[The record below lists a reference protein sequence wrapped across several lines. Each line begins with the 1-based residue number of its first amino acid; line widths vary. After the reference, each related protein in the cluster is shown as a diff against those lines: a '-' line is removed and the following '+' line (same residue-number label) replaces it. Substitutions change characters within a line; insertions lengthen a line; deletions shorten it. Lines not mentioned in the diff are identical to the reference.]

1 MDKLQLGAQD
11 REITGRKVKQVRAEG
26 LVPIVVYGPT
36 QESVSLQVN
45 SREFER
51 TLHAGGISQLVE
63 LVVDGGTT
71 HNVLVRE
78 LQRHPVNH
86 SLMHADFYVVN
97 MSEKQQVSVAI
108 HGLGEAEGMMA
119 GLMMLQALDQ
129 VEIEALPSDIPSHIE
144 IDISP
149 LTMEE
154 SITVADLPDMPGI
167 EYLTPADEAVF
178 MLVVTREE
186 EEEEVDEELELEGE
200 AMLEPEVISGGKAD
214 EEEDEG

>member
-1 MDKLQLGAQD
+1 MDKLQLSAQS
-11 REITGRKVKQVRAEG
+11 REITGRKVKQIRAEG

-36 QESVSLQVN
+36 QESVSLQVG
-45 SREFER
+45 SRDFER
-51 TLHAGGISQLVE
+51 TLHSGGISQLVE
-63 LVVDGGTT
+63 LIVDGGKI

-86 SLMHADFYVVN
+86 SLMHADFYAVN

-108 HGLGEAEGMMA
+108 HYTGEPEGMLP

-144 IDISP
+144 IDITP

-154 SITVADLPDMPGI
+154 SITVADLPDMSGV
-167 EYLTPADEAVF
+167 EYVTSEDEAVF
-178 MLVVTREE
+178 MLLATREE
-186 EEEEVDEELELEGE
+186 EEEEEEDEMELVGEGM
-200 AMLEPEVISGGKAD
+200 AEPEVLSGAKPDED
-214 EEEDEG
+214 EE

>member
-1 MDKLQLGAQD
+1 MDKLQLSAQP
-11 REITGRKVKQVRAEG
+11 REITGRKVKQIRAEG
-26 LVPIVVYGPT
+26 LVPIIVYGPT
-36 QESVSLQVN
+36 QESVSLQVG
-45 SREFER
+45 SRDFER
-51 TLHAGGISQLVE
+51 TLHSGGISQLVE

-86 SLMHADFYVVN
+86 SLMHADFYAVN

-108 HGLGEAEGMMA
+108 HGFGEAEGMMA

-144 IDISP
+144 IDITS

-154 SITVADLPDMPGI
+154 SITVADLPDISGV
-167 EYLTPADEAVF
+167 EYVTPEDEAVF
-178 MLVVTREE
+178 MLIVTREE
-186 EEEEVDEELELEGE
+186 EEEEEEEEMELVGEGM
-200 AMLEPEVISGGKAD
+200 AEPEVLSGAKP
-214 EEEDEG
+214 EEDEE